1 MSIIDITM
9 DKYQETFNT
18 WNSITKDYEIKFMDL
33 NVYDHTYDYIC
44 KTITKTKAKILDV
57 GCGPGNI
64 SKYLLSKRP
73 DFDIFGID
81 IAPNMVELAKKNNPL
96 ATFSVM
102 DSRDITNFSILFD
115 GVISGFC
122 IPYLSQKE
130 CNVFISSTYN
140 LLNTNGLIYLSF
152 VEGEPNESNF
162 KSNNAGRVFFYFH
175 KLMDLKHQLKK
186 ARFSNIKTFKVEYK
200 TSGTKFE
207 THTIVIARKF

>member
-1 MSIIDITM
+1 M

-18 WNSITKDYEIKFMDL
+18 WNNIAKVYENKFMDL
-33 NVYDHTYDYIC
+33 NVYNHTYDYIC
-44 KTITKTKAKILDV
+44 QTITKAKAKLLDV

-64 SKYLLSKRP
+64 TKYLLSKRP
-73 DFDIFGID
+73 DFNILGID
-81 IAPNMVELAKKNNPL
+81 IASNMVELATKNNPS
-96 ATFSVM
+96 ANFAVM
-102 DSRDITNFSILFD
+102 DNRDIAKLDTSFD
-115 GVISGFC
+115 GVIGGFC
-122 IPYLSQKE
+122 LPYLSQKE

-186 ARFSNIKTFKVEYK
+186 ARFSNIKTFRVEYK
-200 TSGTKFE
+200 GSEIKSE
-207 THTIVIARKF
+207 PHTILMARKL